1 MTTSNLTDNRNLLA
15 LGARKNVFQ
24 SSKERP
30 ESCDRRNARSHA

>member
-15 LGARKNVFQ
+15 LELG
-24 SSKERP
+24 SSTERP